1 MKTKKFYEDKFKEL
15 GKLALR
21 DLQEIVS
28 DNNGYMDLEDVV
40 PFEVSFVDDM
50 EMSQMGNL
58 ISLECNKNTGFKLQG
73 EFGTEYFTIL
83 CDMSREER
91 VPTQTLIEVVMALLP
106 E

>member
-15 GKLALR
+15 GALALR

-28 DNNGYMDLEDVV
+28 DNYGYMDLEDVI

-50 EMSQMGNL
+50 GMSQMGNL
-58 ISLECNKNTGFKLQG
+58 ISLECNQNTGFKLQG
-73 EFGTEYFTIL
+73 EFETEYFTTT
-83 CDMSREER
+83 CDMGNEEC